1 MLQLE
6 RLNAEAAARTK
17 RERRRANE
25 IKQRTIQRMQLQMT
39 APLDIGMEQ
48 TDAALSLGQEDV
60 FDLDNAAKAL
70 KRRGGAARLAEADD
84 GESDEEEADAEAD
97 DDIVLDSDEDEERKV
112 ADLEAQLDGLYDAY
126 RDHLRER
133 DAKYKVKEARKN
145 AKHREEWGG
154 IEPKA
159 SDDESDQESD
169 EEGGYD
175 KFEQAKARA
184 GEDSS
189 SDDDWSDED
198 EDEGE
203 DEEAETARVP
213 AKKRRKAGDAP
224 DEAPSRKKARL
235 AEPPAPAP
243 GPLSRAAQ
251 VWFSQ
256 DCFAG
261 ADVDVSDGEDEEAES
276 GEDEDAVSDEDVLM
290 EVGCSLFLSAFVC

>member
-6 RLNAEAAARTK
+6 RLNTEAAARAK

-70 KRRGGAARLAEADD
+70 KRRGGAARLAEEDD
-84 GESDEEEADAEAD
+84 AESDEEEEADAEAD
-97 DDIVLDSDEDEERKV
+97 DDVVLDSDEEEERNV

-154 IEPKA
+154 IEQKGNDDV
-159 SDDESDQESD
+159 SDEESD

-175 KFEQAKARA
+175 KFEAAKARA

-189 SDDDWSDED
+189 SDEDWSDEE
-198 EDEGE
+198 ED
-203 DEEAETARVP
+203 APITRVP
-213 AKKRRKAGDAP
+213 TKKRRIAGDAP
-224 DEAPSRKKARL
+224 GEAPSRKKVRL
-235 AEPPAPAP
+235 AEPAPAS

-256 DCFAG
+256 DCFAD
-261 ADVDVSDGEDEEAES
+261 ADIDVSDEDEEAES
-276 GEDEDAVSDEDVLM
+276 GEDGDAVSDGDVHM
-290 EVGCSLFLSAFVC
+290 EVCCSLFLYALAC